1 MVLST
6 LFVSSLYCVCP
17 QMLLKLLALTMMKD
31 PKKKIHGG
39 GWWGCPDINNNMKKE
54 KENCY
59 FLLTNLKQGL
69 NSKIERHSSIIIS
82 TLD

>member
-1 MVLST
+1 
-6 LFVSSLYCVCP
+6 
-17 QMLLKLLALTMMKD
+17 
-31 PKKKIHGG
+31 
-39 GWWGCPDINNNMKKE
+39 MKKE